1 MGEGEGKNNFNLQQE
16 DLIMTT
22 PRIRYAMVGGGRGA
36 FIGAV
41 HRIAARLDDRFE
53 LVAGALSSNPEN
65 AKASAA
71 DLHIAA
77 DRAYTSYE
85 EMLRVE
91 KTRADGIQ
99 AVVIVTPNHMHFP
112 VAKACLEAGIDVIC
126 DKPVTR
132 TLEEALELEQIVK
145 KSGCFFALTHNY
157 SAYPLVRYARELVEQ
172 GKLGK
177 IRVVQVEYPQEW
189 LTEAAGDDNKQASWR
204 TDPARSGAAGCLGDI
219 GTHAFQLARFI
230 TQQKLSAVSADL
242 TSFVDGRLV
251 DDNVHA
257 LLRFDGG
264 AKGMLWSSQVAP
276 GCENGLRIRVYG
288 EKAGIEWAQE
298 NPNELWF
305 GELNKPRQRIT
316 RRGDIGSDIAARGM
330 RTPGGH
336 PEGYLEGFAN
346 LYKDIAD
353 ILIAHQQGEAHFLQ
367 NWVPNIDTGVEGM
380 RFINAV
386 LTSSQR
392 DGVWTPL
399 A

>member
-1 MGEGEGKNNFNLQQE
+1 M
-16 DLIMTT
+16 MTT

-41 HRIAARLDDRFE
+41 HRIAARMDDRFE

-65 AKASAA
+65 AKLSAA

-91 KTRADGIQ
+91 KNRADGIQ

-157 SAYPLVRYARELVEQ
+157 SAYPLVRYARELVAQ
-172 GKLGK
+172 GKLGTL
-177 IRVVQVEYPQEW
+177 RVVQVEYPQEW
-189 LTEAAGDDNKQASWR
+189 LTEAAAEDNKQASWR

-219 GTHAFQLARFI
+219 GTHAFQLAQFI
-230 TQQKLSAVSADL
+230 TQQKVNSVSADL
-242 TSFVDGRLV
+242 ASFVDGRLV

-276 GCENGLRIRVYG
+276 GCENGLRIRIFG
-288 EKAGIEWAQE
+288 DKAGIEWAQE

-305 GELNKPRQRIT
+305 AELNKPRQRIT

-353 ILIAHQQGEAHFLQ
+353 ILVARQQGETHFLQ
-367 NWVPNIDTGVEGM
+367 GWVPDINTGVEGM
-380 RFINAV
+380 RFIQAV
-386 LTSSQR
+386 LTSSGA
-392 DGVWTPL
+392 DGAWTPL

>member
-1 MGEGEGKNNFNLQQE
+1 
-16 DLIMTT
+16 MTT

-65 AKASAA
+65 AQASAA

-112 VAKACLEAGIDVIC
+112 VAKACLEAGVDVIC

-145 KSGCFFALTHNY
+145 NSGCFFALTHNY
-157 SAYPLVRYARELVEQ
+157 SAYPLVRYAREVIEQ

-177 IRVVQVEYPQEW
+177 LRVVQVEYPQEW

-204 TDPARSGAAGCLGDI
+204 TDPARSGLAGCLGDI
-219 GTHAFQLARFI
+219 GTHAFQLAQFI
-230 TQQKLSAVSADL
+230 TQQKVISVSADL
-242 TSFVDGRLV
+242 ASFVEGRPV

-257 LLRFDGG
+257 MLRFEGG

-288 EKAGIEWAQE
+288 EKAGIEWSQE

-305 GELNKPRQRIT
+305 CELNKPRQRIT

-353 ILIAHQQGEAHFLQ
+353 ILVARQQGETHFLQ
-367 NWVPNIDTGVEGM
+367 DWVPNIDTGLEGM
-380 RFINAV
+380 RFIHAV
-386 LTSSQR
+386 LRSSQQ

-399 A
+399 G

>member
-1 MGEGEGKNNFNLQQE
+1 
-16 DLIMTT
+16 MTT

-65 AKASAA
+65 AKLSAA

-276 GCENGLRIRVYG
+276 GCENGLRIRVFG
-288 EKAGIEWAQE
+288 DKAGIEWAQE

-305 GELNKPRQRIT
+305 AELNKPRQRIT
-316 RRGDIGSDIAARGM
+316 RRGDIGSEIAARGM

-353 ILIAHQQGEAHFLQ
+353 ILVARAQGEAHFLQ

-386 LTSSQR
+386 LTSSQH

>member
-1 MGEGEGKNNFNLQQE
+1 
-16 DLIMTT
+16 MTT

-41 HRIAARLDDRFE
+41 HRIAARMDDRFE
-53 LVAGALSSNPEN
+53 LVAGALSANPEN
-65 AKASAA
+65 AKLSAA

-112 VAKACLEAGIDVIC
+112 VAKACLEAGVDVIC

-157 SAYPLVRYARELVEQ
+157 SAYPLVRYARELVAQ

-177 IRVVQVEYPQEW
+177 LRVVQVEYPQEW
-189 LTEAAGDDNKQASWR
+189 LTEAAADDNKQASWR
-204 TDPARSGAAGCLGDI
+204 TDPARSGLAGCLGDI
-219 GTHAFQLARFI
+219 GTHAFQLAQFI
-230 TQQKLSAVSADL
+230 ALQKVNSVSADL

-276 GCENGLRIRVYG
+276 GCENGLRIRIYG

-353 ILIAHQQGEAHFLQ
+353 ILIARQQGEAHFLQ
-367 NWVPNIDTGVEGM
+367 GWVPDINTGVEGM

-399 A
+399 V

>member
-1 MGEGEGKNNFNLQQE
+1 
-16 DLIMTT
+16 MTT

-53 LVAGALSSNPEN
+53 LVAGALSANPEN
-65 AKASAA
+65 AKLSAA

-288 EKAGIEWAQE
+288 DKAGIEWAQE

-305 GELNKPRQRIT
+305 CELNKPRQRIT
-316 RRGDIGSDIAARGM
+316 RRGDIGSEIAVRGM

-353 ILIAHQQGEAHFLQ
+353 ILVARQQGESQFLQ
-367 NWVPNIDTGVEGM
+367 NWVPDIDTGVEGM

>member
-1 MGEGEGKNNFNLQQE
+1 
-16 DLIMTT
+16 MTT

-41 HRIAARLDDRFE
+41 HRIAARMDDRFE
-53 LVAGALSSNPEN
+53 LVAGALSANPEN

-77 DRAYTSYE
+77 DRAYTSYG

-177 IRVVQVEYPQEW
+177 VRVVQVEYPQEW
-189 LTEAAGDDNKQASWR
+189 LTEAAADDNKQASWR
-204 TDPARSGAAGCLGDI
+204 TDPARSGLAGCLGDI

-242 TSFVDGRLV
+242 TSFVDGRPV

-276 GCENGLRIRVYG
+276 GCENGLRIRIYG

-305 GELNKPRQRIT
+305 CELNKPRQRIT

-353 ILIAHQQGEAHFLQ
+353 ILVARQQGEAHFLQ
-367 NWVPNIDTGVEGM
+367 NWVPDIETGVEGM
-380 RFINAV
+380 RFIQAV

>member
-1 MGEGEGKNNFNLQQE
+1 
-16 DLIMTT
+16 MTT

-41 HRIAARLDDRFE
+41 HRIAARMDDRFE

-65 AKASAA
+65 ARASAA

-91 KTRADGIQ
+91 KARPDGIQ

-112 VAKACLEAGIDVIC
+112 VAKAYLEAGIDVIC

-132 TLEEALELEQIVK
+132 TLEEALELEAIVK

-157 SAYPLVRYARELVEQ
+157 SAYPLVRYAREVIEQ

-177 IRVVQVEYPQEW
+177 LRVVQVEYPQEW
-189 LTEAAGDDNKQASWR
+189 LSEPAAEDNKQASWR
-204 TDPARSGAAGCLGDI
+204 TDPARSGMAGCLGDI
-219 GTHAFQLARFI
+219 GTHAFQLAQFI
-230 TQQKLSAVSADL
+230 TQQKVVSVSADL
-242 TSFVDGRLV
+242 ASFVDARPV

-257 LLRFDGG
+257 MLRFEGG

-288 EKAGIEWAQE
+288 EKAGIEWSQE

-305 GELNKPRQRIT
+305 CELNKPRQRIT

-353 ILIAHQQGEAHFLQ
+353 ILVARQQGQSHFLQ
-367 NWVPNIDTGVEGM
+367 DWVPTIDTGVEGM
-380 RFINAV
+380 RFIQAV
-386 LTSSQR
+386 LTSSQG

-399 A
+399 V

>member
-1 MGEGEGKNNFNLQQE
+1 
-16 DLIMTT
+16 MTT

-65 AKASAA
+65 AKLSAA

-77 DRAYTSYE
+77 DRAYTSFE

-112 VAKACLEAGIDVIC
+112 VAKACLEAGVDVIC

-177 IRVVQVEYPQEW
+177 VRVVQVEYPQEW
-189 LTEAAGDDNKQASWR
+189 LTEAAADDNKQASWR

-276 GCENGLRIRVYG
+276 GCENGLRIRVFG
-288 EKAGIEWAQE
+288 DKAGIEWAQE

-305 GELNKPRQRIT
+305 AELNKPRQRIT
-316 RRGDIGSDIAARGM
+316 RRGDIGSEIAARGM

-353 ILIAHQQGEAHFLQ
+353 ILVARQQGETHFLQ
-367 NWVPNIDTGVEGM
+367 DWVPTIDTGVEGM
-380 RFINAV
+380 RFIQAV
-386 LTSSQR
+386 LDSSKK
-392 DGVWTPL
+392 DGAWTTL
-399 A
+399 

>member
-1 MGEGEGKNNFNLQQE
+1 
-16 DLIMTT
+16 MTS

-204 TDPARSGAAGCLGDI
+204 TDPARSGAGGCLGDI

-288 EKAGIEWAQE
+288 DKAGIEWAQE

-353 ILIAHQQGEAHFLQ
+353 ILIARQAGESHFLQ
-367 NWVPNIDTGVEGM
+367 DWVPNIDTGVEGM

>member
-1 MGEGEGKNNFNLQQE
+1 
-16 DLIMTT
+16 MTT

-41 HRIAARLDDRFE
+41 HRIAARMDDRFE
-53 LVAGALSSNPEN
+53 LVAGALSSNPDN
-65 AKASAA
+65 AKLSAA

-132 TLEEALELEQIVK
+132 TLEEALELEHVVK

-177 IRVVQVEYPQEW
+177 VRVVQVEYPQEW
-189 LTEAAGDDNKQASWR
+189 LTEAAADDNKQASWR

-230 TQQKLSAVSADL
+230 IQQKLSAVSADL

-288 EKAGIEWAQE
+288 DKAGIEWAQE

-316 RRGDIGSDIAARGM
+316 RRGDIGSEIAARGM

-353 ILIAHQQGEAHFLQ
+353 ILVARSVGENHFLQ

>member
-1 MGEGEGKNNFNLQQE
+1 
-16 DLIMTT
+16 MTT

-41 HRIAARLDDRFE
+41 HRIAARMDDRFE
-53 LVAGALSSNPEN
+53 LVAGALSSNPDN
-65 AKASAA
+65 AKLSAA

-91 KTRADGIQ
+91 KMRADGIQ

-132 TLEEALELEQIVK
+132 TLEEALELEHVVK

-177 IRVVQVEYPQEW
+177 VRVVQVEYPQEW
-189 LTEAAGDDNKQASWR
+189 LTEAAADDNKQASWR

-230 TQQKLSAVSADL
+230 IQQKLSAVSADL

-288 EKAGIEWAQE
+288 DKAGIEWAQE

-316 RRGDIGSDIAARGM
+316 RRGDIGSEIAARGM

-353 ILIAHQQGEAHFLQ
+353 ILVARSAGENHFLQ

>member
-1 MGEGEGKNNFNLQQE
+1 
-16 DLIMTT
+16 MTT

-41 HRIAARLDDRFE
+41 HRIAARMDDRFE
-53 LVAGALSSNPEN
+53 LVAGALSANPEN

-177 IRVVQVEYPQEW
+177 VRVVQVEYPQEW
-189 LTEAAGDDNKQASWR
+189 LTEAAADDNKQASWR
-204 TDPARSGAAGCLGDI
+204 TDPARSGLAGCLGDI

-242 TSFVDGRLV
+242 TSFVDGRPV

-257 LLRFDGG
+257 MLRFDGG

-276 GCENGLRIRVYG
+276 GCENGLRIRIYG

-353 ILIAHQQGEAHFLQ
+353 ILVARQQGDTHFLQ
-367 NWVPNIDTGVEGM
+367 NWVPDIETGVEGM
-380 RFINAV
+380 RFIQAV

-399 A
+399 V

>member
-1 MGEGEGKNNFNLQQE
+1 
-16 DLIMTT
+16 MTT

-65 AKASAA
+65 AKLSAA

-77 DRAYTSYE
+77 DRAYTSFE

-112 VAKACLEAGIDVIC
+112 VAKACLEAGVDVIC

-157 SAYPLVRYARELVEQ
+157 SAYPLVRYARELVAH

-177 IRVVQVEYPQEW
+177 LRVVQVEYPQEW
-189 LTEAAGDDNKQASWR
+189 LTEAAADDNKQASWR

-219 GTHAFQLARFI
+219 GTHAFQLAQFI
-230 TQQKLSAVSADL
+230 TQQKVNSVSADL

-276 GCENGLRIRVYG
+276 GCENGLRIRIFG
-288 EKAGIEWAQE
+288 DKAGIEWAQE

-305 GELNKPRQRIT
+305 AELNKPRQRIT

-353 ILIAHQQGEAHFLQ
+353 ILVARQQGESHFLQ
-367 NWVPNIDTGVEGM
+367 DWIPTIDTGVEGM
-380 RFINAV
+380 RFIQAV
-386 LTSSQR
+386 LDSSKK
-392 DGVWTPL
+392 DGVWTKL
-399 A
+399 

>member
-1 MGEGEGKNNFNLQQE
+1 
-16 DLIMTT
+16 MTT

-41 HRIAARLDDRFE
+41 HRIAARMDDRFE
-53 LVAGALSSNPEN
+53 LVAGALSANPEN

-132 TLEEALELEQIVK
+132 TLEEALELEQLVK

-177 IRVVQVEYPQEW
+177 VRVVQVEYPQEW
-189 LTEAAGDDNKQASWR
+189 LTEAAADDNKQASWR
-204 TDPARSGAAGCLGDI
+204 TDPARSGLAGCLGDI

-276 GCENGLRIRVYG
+276 GCENGLRIRIYG

-316 RRGDIGSDIAARGM
+316 RRGDIGSEIAARGM

-346 LYKDIAD
+346 VYKDIAD
-353 ILIAHQQGEAHFLQ
+353 ILIARQQGESHFLQ

-380 RFINAV
+380 RFIQAV

-392 DGVWTPL
+392 DGVWTTL
-399 A
+399 SD

>member
-1 MGEGEGKNNFNLQQE
+1 
-16 DLIMTT
+16 MTT

-41 HRIAARLDDRFE
+41 HRIAARMDDRFE

-65 AKASAA
+65 ATLSAA

-91 KTRADGIQ
+91 KARADGIQ

-112 VAKACLEAGIDVIC
+112 VAKACLEAGVDVIC

-132 TLEEALELEQIVK
+132 TLEEALELEHIVK

-157 SAYPLVRYARELVEQ
+157 SAYPLVRYAREIIAQ
-172 GKLGK
+172 GKLGNL
-177 IRVVQVEYPQEW
+177 RVVQVEYPQEW
-189 LTEAAGDDNKQASWR
+189 LTEAAADDNKQASWR

-219 GTHAFQLARFI
+219 GTHAFQLAQFI
-230 TQQKLSAVSADL
+230 TQQKVNSVSADL
-242 TSFVDGRLV
+242 TSFVAGRLV

-276 GCENGLRIRVYG
+276 GCENGLRIRIFG
-288 EKAGIEWAQE
+288 DKAGIEWAQE

-305 GELNKPRQRIT
+305 AELNKPRQRIT
-316 RRGDIGSDIAARGM
+316 RRGDIGSEIAARGM

-353 ILIAHQQGEAHFLQ
+353 ILVARQQGETHFLQ
-367 NWVPNIDTGVEGM
+367 QWVPDINTGVEGM
-380 RFINAV
+380 RFIQAV
-386 LTSSQR
+386 LTSSKAN
-392 DGVWTPL
+392 GAWTPL
-399 A
+399 T

>member
-1 MGEGEGKNNFNLQQE
+1 
-16 DLIMTT
+16 MTT

-41 HRIAARLDDRFE
+41 HRIAARMDDRFE
-53 LVAGALSSNPEN
+53 LVAGALSANPEN
-65 AKASAA
+65 ARASAA

-177 IRVVQVEYPQEW
+177 VRVVQVEYPQEW
-189 LTEAAGDDNKQASWR
+189 LTEAAADDNKQASWR
-204 TDPARSGAAGCLGDI
+204 TDPARSGLAGCLGDI

-242 TSFVDGRLV
+242 TSFVDGRPV

-276 GCENGLRIRVYG
+276 GCENGLRIRIYG

-305 GELNKPRQRIT
+305 CELNKPRQRIT
-316 RRGDIGSDIAARGM
+316 RRGDIGSEIAARGM

-353 ILIAHQQGEAHFLQ
+353 ILLARQQGETHFLQ
-367 NWVPNIDTGVEGM
+367 NWVPDINTGVEGM
-380 RFINAV
+380 RFIQAV
-386 LTSSQR
+386 LTSNQR

-399 A
+399 V

>member
-1 MGEGEGKNNFNLQQE
+1 
-16 DLIMTT
+16 MTA

-65 AKASAA
+65 AKLSAA

-305 GELNKPRQRIT
+305 CELNKPRQRIT

-353 ILIAHQQGEAHFLQ
+353 ILVARAQGEAHFLQ
-367 NWVPNIDTGVEGM
+367 EWVPNIDTGVEGM

>member
-1 MGEGEGKNNFNLQQE
+1 
-16 DLIMTT
+16 MTT

-41 HRIAARLDDRFE
+41 HRIAARMDDRFE
-53 LVAGALSSNPEN
+53 LVAGALSANPEN

-177 IRVVQVEYPQEW
+177 VRVVQVEYPQEW
-189 LTEAAGDDNKQASWR
+189 LTEAAADDNKQASWR
-204 TDPARSGAAGCLGDI
+204 TDPARSGLAGCLGDI

-230 TQQKLSAVSADL
+230 TQQKISAVSADL
-242 TSFVDGRLV
+242 TSFVDGRAV

-257 LLRFDGG
+257 MLRFDGG

-316 RRGDIGSDIAARGM
+316 RRGDIGSEIAARGM

-353 ILIAHQQGEAHFLQ
+353 ILVARQQGESHFLQ

-380 RFINAV
+380 RFIQAV

-399 A
+399 V

>member
-1 MGEGEGKNNFNLQQE
+1 
-16 DLIMTT
+16 MTT

-41 HRIAARLDDRFE
+41 HRIAARMDDRFE

-112 VAKACLEAGIDVIC
+112 VAKACLEAGVNVIC

-189 LTEAAGDDNKQASWR
+189 LTEAAADDNKQASWR

-230 TQQKLSAVSADL
+230 IQQKLSAVSADL

-257 LLRFDGG
+257 MLRFDGG

-316 RRGDIGSDIAARGM
+316 RRGDIGSEIAARGM

-353 ILIAHQQGEAHFLQ
+353 ILVARQQGDAHFLQ

>member
-1 MGEGEGKNNFNLQQE
+1 
-16 DLIMTT
+16 MTT

-41 HRIAARLDDRFE
+41 HRIAARMDDRFE
-53 LVAGALSSNPEN
+53 LVAGALSANPEN
-65 AKASAA
+65 AKLSAA

-91 KTRADGIQ
+91 KTRADRIQ

-112 VAKACLEAGIDVIC
+112 VAKACLEAGVDVIC

-177 IRVVQVEYPQEW
+177 VRVVQVEYPQEW
-189 LTEAAGDDNKQASWR
+189 LTEAAADDNKQASWR
-204 TDPARSGAAGCLGDI
+204 TDPARSGLAGCLGDI

-276 GCENGLRIRVYG
+276 GCENGLRIRIYG

-353 ILIAHQQGEAHFLQ
+353 ILIARQQGESHFLQ

-380 RFINAV
+380 RFIQAV

-392 DGVWTPL
+392 DGAWTPL
-399 A
+399 V

>member
-1 MGEGEGKNNFNLQQE
+1 
-16 DLIMTT
+16 MTA

-53 LVAGALSSNPEN
+53 LVAGALSANPEN
-65 AKASAA
+65 AKLSAA

-91 KTRADGIQ
+91 KARADGIQ

-288 EKAGIEWAQE
+288 DKAGIEWAQE

-305 GELNKPRQRIT
+305 CELNKPRQRIT
-316 RRGDIGSDIAARGM
+316 RRGDIGSEIAARGM

-353 ILIAHQQGEAHFLQ
+353 ILVARQQGESHFLQ
-367 NWVPNIDTGVEGM
+367 NWVPDIDTGVEGM